1 MKLKVLASG
10 SSANCYILES
20 PTGTLILEAGL
31 SWKEI
36 LKGLN
41 YKLDNVL
48 ACLVTHEHKDHSKSL
63 GEVMAAGIDCYYSEG
78 TAYATEIESHRSRF
92 IRAKEPFSV
101 GDFNILPFDTEHDAR
116 EPLGF
121 LIEYTPTSERI
132 LFITDSYYCKYKF
145 KSVHHILVECN
156 YIKETLDE
164 NIEAGYIAP
173 EAKAGLLQG
182 HFSLE
187 NVKKFLKANDLSQ
200 CQNIVLLHLSDRNSD
215 QNQMVREVEELTG
228 IKPKVAEKGLVVPLQ
243 LYPY

>member
-1 MKLKVLASG
+1 MKLKILASG

-36 LKGLN
+36 LRGLN

-48 ACLVTHEHKDHSKSL
+48 GVLCTHQHLDHSKSL
-63 GEVMAAGIDCYYSEG
+63 SEISKAGIDIFTNAETINAFDLTG
-78 TAYATEIESHRSRF
+78 HRIHQIDPKDLFTIGEFEIL
-92 IRAKEPFSV
+92 A
-101 GDFNILPFDTEHDAR
+101 FDIEHTV
-116 EPLGF
+116 PGLGF
-121 LIEYTPTSERI
+121 LIRYKPTEEKI
-132 LFITDSYYCKYKF
+132 LFLTDTYYSKYCF
-145 KSVHHILVECN
+145 RGLNHILVECN

-173 EAKAGLLQG
+173 EAKARLLQG

-200 CQNIVLLHLSDRNSD
+200 CQNLILIHLSDRNSD
-215 QNQMVREVEELTG
+215 QNQMVREIEELTG
-228 IKPKVAEKGLVVPLQ
+228 IKPQVAERGLVVPLQ